1 MWERL
6 RRVWAFVRADEGAT
20 ATEYAVMI
28 ALIILVC
35 IAAVAALG
43 EKVSSSFADAEAE
56 WTAVS

>member
-1 MWERL
+1 MGRWLAVL
-6 RRVWAFVRADEGAT
+6 RRFLDSEDGAT

-35 IAAVAALG
+35 FAAVSALG
-43 EKVSSSFADAEAE
+43 DKVSSVFTDAEAE